1 MTSSGVFANKLQ
13 VFLLW
18 KLEDFELPRPGL
30 WTRRRS
36 NTMWAYWYWPRWVC
50 ERGSCSCHRGRRAM
64 CTVCAFPYVC
74 VCVCDRRRSPWLHL
88 KWILQRGDPPFQAF
102 RFLAPHPPTLQPSTQ
117 ASLALSPRNGAAD
130 PGQSSLIVPP
140 CYNVTALPSKGSRQS
155 TALHVSMVCQ
165 CPKTGRGQGNDGR
178 LRHDGC
184 TFINPWSFL
193 LFSFAHWCAPVCFL
207 NRNWTWIWPHRVFLC
222 VFMIADSFTTSSTLR
237 NLLCWDK
244 SHFASLNCK
253 VFFP

>member
-140 CYNVTALPSKGSRQS
+140 CYNITALPSKGSRQS

-184 TFINPWSFL
+184 TFINPWPFL

>member
-165 CPKTGRGQGNDGR
+165 CPQTGRGQGNDGR

-184 TFINPWSFL
+184 TFINPWPFL

-244 SHFASLNCK
+244 SHFASLNCN

>member
-102 RFLAPHPPTLQPSTQ
+102 RFLTPHPPTLQPSTQ

-165 CPKTGRGQGNDGR
+165 CPQTGRGQGNDGR

-184 TFINPWSFL
+184 TFINPWPFL

>member
-165 CPKTGRGQGNDGR
+165 CPQTGRGQGNDGR

-184 TFINPWSFL
+184 TFINPWPFL
-193 LFSFAHWCAPVCFL
+193 LFSFAQWCAPVCFL

>member
-102 RFLAPHPPTLQPSTQ
+102 RFLTPHPPTLQPSTQ

-184 TFINPWSFL
+184 TFINPWPFL

-244 SHFASLNCK
+244 SHFASLICK

>member
-140 CYNVTALPSKGSRQS
+140 CYNVTALPSKGSRQI

-165 CPKTGRGQGNDGR
+165 CPQTGRGQGNDGR

-184 TFINPWSFL
+184 TFINPWPFL

>member
-140 CYNVTALPSKGSRQS
+140 CYNVTALPSKGSRQI

-184 TFINPWSFL
+184 TFINPWPFL

>member
-165 CPKTGRGQGNDGR
+165 CPQTGRGQGNDGR

-184 TFINPWSFL
+184 TFINPWPFL

>member
-102 RFLAPHPPTLQPSTQ
+102 RFLTPHPPTLQPSTQ

-184 TFINPWSFL
+184 TFINPWPFL

-244 SHFASLNCK
+244 SHFSSLNCK

>member
-1 MTSSGVFANKLQ
+1 MFSLTNCRFSYSESWKISSF
-13 VFLLW
+13 
-18 KLEDFELPRPGL
+18 
-30 WTRRRS
+30 
-36 NTMWAYWYWPRWVC
+36 
-50 ERGSCSCHRGRRAM
+50 HGRACGPDADQTQCGRIDIGPAECVKEEAAPVTGGEEQCVQYARFHM
-64 CTVCAFPYVC
+64 C

-102 RFLAPHPPTLQPSTQ
+102 RFLTPHPPTLQPSTQ

-184 TFINPWSFL
+184 TFINPWPFL
-193 LFSFAHWCAPVCFL
+193 LFSFAH
-207 NRNWTWIWPHRVFLC
+207 
-222 VFMIADSFTTSSTLR
+222 
-237 NLLCWDK
+237 
-244 SHFASLNCK
+244 
-253 VFFP
+253 

>member
-102 RFLAPHPPTLQPSTQ
+102 RFLTPHPPTLQPSTQ

-184 TFINPWSFL
+184 TFINPWPFL

>member
-184 TFINPWSFL
+184 TFINPWPFL